1 LCACSLPL
9 RATQRATVSHAP
21 RMAYSPVPTPEGTK
35 NTYWET
41 KAPSSDVLGIGKNVP
56 AASYV
61 AASVIAAA
69 IGGYCTSEVQIFTF
83 PCLSPCSAC
92 AMRFVPSEYGAMW
105 CATAVLR

>member
-1 LCACSLPL
+1 
-9 RATQRATVSHAP
+9 
-21 RMAYSPVPTPEGTK
+21 MAYSSGFTPESTK

-41 KAPSSDVLGIGKNVP
+41 KAPSSDVLGVGKNVP

-69 IGGYCTSEVQIFTF
+69 IGGYCTSEVHLLPF

-92 AMRFVPSEYGAMW
+92 AVSFVPSEYGAMR
-105 CATAVLR
+105 CRDRIGRA